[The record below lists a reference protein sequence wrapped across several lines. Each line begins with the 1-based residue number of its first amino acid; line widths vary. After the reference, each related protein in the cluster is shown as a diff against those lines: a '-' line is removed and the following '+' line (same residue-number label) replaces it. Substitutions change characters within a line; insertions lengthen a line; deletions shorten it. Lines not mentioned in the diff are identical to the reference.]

1 MRKPT
6 VCICEH
12 KDTDQLSGNCEAD
25 QCLCFRFK
33 DSRIPLLSKSEI
45 AASIYLLCL
54 YGLVS
59 VKLWK
64 PHCWFSHDEAHI
76 FDNLKHSRLH
86 CYHSQIRQK
95 LPSL

>member
-6 VCICEH
+6 ICICEH
-12 KDTDQLSGNCEAD
+12 KDTDQLSGKCEAD
-25 QCLCFRFK
+25 QRLCFCFK

-45 AASIYLLCL
+45 AASIHLCL
-54 YGLVS
+54 YSLVS

-64 PHCWFSHDEAHI
+64 PHCWFSHDAAHI
-76 FDNLKHSRLH
+76 NMSRFH

-95 LPSL
+95 LPSLVTKTI